1 MARTRMT
8 FLRPFTTRL
17 FNPLSRRVAGRLPL
31 FGILSYVGRK
41 SGRVYRTP
49 LNVFKRGDGYV
60 FALTYGSEVD
70 WVKNVFA
77 AGEADLR
84 TRGRDVH
91 LVEPELFVDP
101 TRRLMPLPVRVVL
114 RLNNVE
120 EFLRMRQSHATPS
133 GS

>member
-17 FNPLSRRVAGRLPL
+17 FNPISRLVAGRLPL
-31 FGILSYVGRK
+31 FGILSYLGRK
-41 SGRVYRTP
+41 SGRLYHTP

-70 WVKNVFA
+70 WVKNVLA

-91 LVEPELFVDP
+91 LVEPQLFTDR
-101 TRRLMPLPVRVVL
+101 TRRLMPLPVRIVL
-114 RLNNVE
+114 RLNKVN
-120 EFLRMRQSHATPS
+120 EFLRMRQSPPER
-133 GS
+133 

>member
-1 MARTRMT
+1 MT

-17 FNPLSRRVAGRLPL
+17 FNPISRRVAGRLPL

-41 SGRVYRTP
+41 SGRLYHTP

-70 WVKNVFA
+70 WVKNVLA

-84 TRGRDVH
+84 TRGRDLH

-101 TRRLMPLPVRVVL
+101 TRRLMPLPVRIVL
-114 RLNNVE
+114 RLNNVN
-120 EFLRMRQSHATPS
+120 EFLRMRQSPPER
-133 GS
+133 

>member
-8 FLRPFTTRL
+8 FLKPFTTRL
-17 FNPLSRRVAGRLPL
+17 FNPISRLVAGRLPL

-41 SGRVYRTP
+41 SGRLYRTP

-70 WVKNVFA
+70 WVRNVLA

-91 LVEPELFVDP
+91 LVEPALFVDP
-101 TRRLMPLPVRVVL
+101 TRRLMPLPVRIVL
-114 RLNNVE
+114 RLNNVN
-120 EFLRMRQSHATPS
+120 EFLRMRQSPPER
-133 GS
+133 